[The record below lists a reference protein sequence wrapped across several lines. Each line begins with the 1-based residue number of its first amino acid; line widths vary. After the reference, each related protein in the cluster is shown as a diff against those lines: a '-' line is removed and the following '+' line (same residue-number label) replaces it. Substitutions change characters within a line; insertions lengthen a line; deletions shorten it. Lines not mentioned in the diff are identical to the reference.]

1 MSSNLSIKLPDEVME
16 SLPTNRSELVAC
28 LSRLVDEE
36 ISDYERDFQ
45 RRVQGTM
52 GGPLSRYEKSI
63 LRDFILDR
71 ILGKELRKHL
81 EEPGHL
87 PVFDSATEAVP

>member
-1 MSSNLSIKLPDEVME
+1 MSSRLEIKLPDEVME
-16 SLPTNRSELVAC
+16 KLPSDRAKLISC
-28 LSRLVDEE
+28 LSSLVDEE
-36 ISDYERDFQ
+36 IADYEHDFQ

-81 EEPGHL
+81 EEPAQIQPFSHL
-87 PVFDSATEAVP
+87 SEAVP